1 MSLFN
6 GASIISIE
14 EGIISNP
21 FNLLNY
27 IYNKKC
33 TIWFSVPSFLIYCL
47 KLRAIDYNKL
57 SSVRNIIFGGEVFP
71 KKYLL
76 ELFNKLPDKK
86 LTVFTDQQSAL
97 AYVHHMKFQK
107 MILII
112 KLFAFR
118 FSANNFNFEVVDDN
132 LNEVEVGSMGEL
144 LIKDPNVRIG
154 YLNDIE
160 NRRSI
165 Y

>member
-1 MSLFN
+1 MFTSGSTGIPKGVAISHQNVLNFIRWGKEQFKITRRDRFPNLNQLYFDNSVFDFYVSLFN

-47 KLRAIDYNKL
+47 KLRAIDYSKL
-57 SSVRNIIFGGEVFP
+57 SSVRNIIFGGEVF
-71 KKYLL
+71 
-76 ELFNKLPDKK
+76 
-86 LTVFTDQQSAL
+86 
-97 AYVHHMKFQK
+97 QK
-107 MILII
+107 
-112 KLFAFR
+112 
-118 FSANNFNFEVVDDN
+118 N
-132 LNEVEVGSMGEL
+132 
-144 LIKDPNVRIG
+144 
-154 YLNDIE
+154 
-160 NRRSI
+160 I